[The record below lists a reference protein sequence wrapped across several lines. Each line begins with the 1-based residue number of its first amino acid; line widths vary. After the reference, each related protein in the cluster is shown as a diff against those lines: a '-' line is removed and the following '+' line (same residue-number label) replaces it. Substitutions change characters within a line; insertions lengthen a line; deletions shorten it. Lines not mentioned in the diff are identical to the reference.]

1 MWLRTGY
8 SEMNPPIHPGSIFD
22 LDPLTRVGMIPM
34 IEDRTAYP
42 SGPPAAPLPMSKLLL
57 VLENRTYRE
66 ALFQALGRSG
76 RFNAVVSVG
85 SALEAL
91 HKQHEI
97 QAETVLLG
105 LTGDSGIPAVRA
117 LRMVAPDVTVVVLGI
132 SDTDPEALD
141 WAEAGTLA
149 FVPATASLQELLD
162 CLDLALRG
170 ESHHSGTYTASLI
183 RRMRSVARL
192 APPVERDLTRLTSR
206 EREIVVL
213 IDQGC
218 SNKDIARRLGI
229 EVATVK
235 NHVHNIL
242 EKVHARRRSEAAAL
256 VAGRVV

>member
-1 MWLRTGY
+1 MPR
-8 SEMNPPIHPGSIFD
+8 I
-22 LDPLTRVGMIPM
+22 
-34 IEDRTAYP
+34 
-42 SGPPAAPLPMSKLLL
+42 LL

-76 RFNAVVSVG
+76 RFDTVASVG
-85 SALEAL
+85 SALEAV
-91 HKQHEI
+91 HKQQEI
-97 QAETVLLG
+97 QADLVLLG
-105 LTGDSGIPAVRA
+105 LSSDGGIPAVRA
-117 LRMVAPDVTVVVLGI
+117 LRMVTPDVAVVALGI
-132 SDTDPEALD
+132 SDTAPEALD

-149 FVPATASLQELLD
+149 FVPETASLQELLGT
-162 CLDLALRG
+162 LDLTLRG
-170 ESHHSGTYTASLI
+170 ESQYSASYTANLI
-183 RRMRSVARL
+183 RRLRTAGRL
-192 APPVERDLTRLTSR
+192 TPVDRDSMRLTSR

-242 EKVHARRRSEAAAL
+242 EKLHARRRSEAAAM

>member
-1 MWLRTGY
+1 MMEPVPTVRPCVTAG
-8 SEMNPPIHPGSIFD
+8 G
-22 LDPLTRVGMIPM
+22 TAPM
-34 IEDRTAYP
+34 TTI
-42 SGPPAAPLPMSKLLL
+42 LL
-57 VLENRTYRE
+57 VLENRTYRD

-76 RFNAVVSVG
+76 RFDTVVSVG

-91 HKQHEI
+91 HKQHDI
-97 QAETVLLG
+97 QADLVLLG
-105 LTGDSGIPAVRA
+105 LSGEGAIPAVRA
-117 LRMVAPDVTVVVLGI
+117 LRMVAPDVAVVALGI
-132 SDTDPEALD
+132 SDTAPEALD

-149 FVPATASLQELLD
+149 FVPQTASLQELLG

-170 ESHHSGTYTASLI
+170 ESHHSAGYTASLI
-183 RRMRSVARL
+183 RRLRTVGRR
-192 APPVERDLTRLTSR
+192 APADGESMRLTSR

-242 EKVHARRRSEAAAL
+242 EKLHARRRSEAAAL

>member
-1 MWLRTGY
+1 
-8 SEMNPPIHPGSIFD
+8 
-22 LDPLTRVGMIPM
+22 
-34 IEDRTAYP
+34 
-42 SGPPAAPLPMSKLLL
+42 MSKLLL
-57 VLENRTYRE
+57 VLENRIYRE

-76 RFNAVVSVG
+76 RFDTVLSVG

-97 QAETVLLG
+97 QADVVLLG
-105 LTGDSGIPAVRA
+105 LSGDGGIPAVRA
-117 LRMVAPDVTVVVLGI
+117 LRVVAPDVAVVALGI
-132 SDTDPEALD
+132 SDTSPEAVD

-149 FVPATASLQELLD
+149 FVPESASLQELLGT
-162 CLDLALRG
+162 LDLALRG
-170 ESHHSGTYTASLI
+170 ESQHSATYTASLI
-183 RRMRSVARL
+183 RRLRTVARL
-192 APPVERDLTRLTSR
+192 AQPVDRELTRLTSR

-242 EKVHARRRSEAAAL
+242 EKLHARRRSEAAAL

>member
-1 MWLRTGY
+1 MRTAGA
-8 SEMNPPIHPGSIFD
+8 NVPPIPGSSKSI
-22 LDPLTRVGMIPM
+22 DPSPSDSY
-34 IEDRTAYP
+34 DRAQANASSVVTG
-42 SGPPAAPLPMSKLLL
+42 STVPMSRILL

-66 ALFQALGRSG
+66 ALLQALGGSG
-76 RFNAVVSVG
+76 RFEIVVAVG

-91 HKQHEI
+91 HKQQEI
-97 QAETVLLG
+97 QADLVVLG
-105 LTGDSGIPAVRA
+105 LSGDGGIPAVRA
-117 LRMVAPDVTVVVLGI
+117 LRMVAPDIAVVALGI
-132 SDTDPEALD
+132 SDTSPEAPD

-149 FVPATASLQELLD
+149 FVPETTSLQDLI
-162 CLDLALRG
+162 CTLDLALRG
-170 ESHHSGTYTASLI
+170 ETNSSTDYTSGLI
-183 RRMRSVARL
+183 RRMRTLGRM
-192 APPVERDLTRLTSR
+192 APADRDSMPLTLR

-242 EKVHARRRSEAAAL
+242 EKLHARRRSEAAAM